1 MTINPPQAII
11 EYTRPGKDVTAYV
24 EDLLFE
30 NDQYIKTFKLFPS
43 QIAKRL
49 TQTLQRNGFISRWQR
64 VACVTKVY
72 FFHEYFNVLQFQDKQ
87 RKTLGYYSDIGTPL
101 IKTESGYRM
110 TDWFLDIWL
119 SPNGKLFELD
129 MNEFEEALSRN
140 LLSPEEAQIARDT
153 FARLIDEVKQGIYP
167 NAYLSQE

>member
-1 MTINPPQAII
+1 MTITLRQVTI
-11 EYTRPGKDVTAYV
+11 EYIRPGKDVTQYI

-30 NDQYIKTFKLFPS
+30 DEQCLKTFKLFPS

-49 TQTLQRNGFISRWQR
+49 TQSLQNNGFIFKRQR
-64 VACVTKVY
+64 VACITKVY
-72 FFHEYFNVLQFQDKQ
+72 FFHEHFNVLQFQNKQ
-87 RKTLGYYSDIGTPL
+87 RQTLGYYSDIGTPL

-129 MNEFEEALSRN
+129 MNEFEEALSKD
-140 LLSPEEAQIARDT
+140 LLSSEEAQIARDT
-153 FARLIDEVKQGIYP
+153 FARLIDEVRRGIYP
-167 NAYLSQE
+167 NAYL

>member
-1 MTINPPQAII
+1 MTLPPPQVTI
-11 EYTRPGKDVTAYV
+11 EYTRPGKDVTEYI

-30 NDQYIKTFKLFPS
+30 DEQRIKTFKLFPS
-43 QIAKRL
+43 QVAKKL
-49 TQTLQRNGFISRWQR
+49 THSLQLNGFISRWQR
-64 VACVTKVY
+64 VACITKVY
-72 FFHEYFNVLQFQDKQ
+72 FFQEHFNVLQFQDKQ

-119 SPNGKLFELD
+119 TPAGKLFELD
-129 MNEFEEALSRN
+129 MDEFEDALSKH
-140 LLSPEEAQIARDT
+140 LLTPGEAQIARDT

-167 NAYLSQE
+167 NTYL